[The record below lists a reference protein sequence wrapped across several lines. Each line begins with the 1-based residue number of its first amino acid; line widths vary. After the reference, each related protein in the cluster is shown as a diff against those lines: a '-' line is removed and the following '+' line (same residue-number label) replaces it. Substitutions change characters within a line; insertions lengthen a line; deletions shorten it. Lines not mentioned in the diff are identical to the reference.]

1 MRYLFIL
8 SFFIVSGCD
17 VNREVTPITQIPDF
31 TQPADFPIPDSPMD
45 TTVPDLVPPDTFSTT
60 VHWQPP
66 QVPPRSHLNITTVDG
81 GIPPDMVQPD
91 MPCKSG

>member
-45 TTVPDLVPPDTFSTT
+45 TTVLQTAETISQACSEPLV
-60 VHWQPP
+60 
-66 QVPPRSHLNITTVDG
+66 
-81 GIPPDMVQPD
+81 
-91 MPCKSG
+91 